1 MLLIFQALEQAS
13 LDLEKQRKI
22 LCMVCL
28 IHLSI
33 SIFFAYLNQPLKY
46 LIIFQTYFFT
56 AESSYAPSVSYQRL
70 FLKRMLKLCEDRC
83 IEIADELYEAYGDV
97 CGKAEHL
104 DNKCFKTYV
113 LVRFIQKSIGDNHQK
128 RKISIQPHAIL
139 KQSLGPRGNQLF
151 LSWG

>member
-1 MLLIFQALEQAS
+1 MLLIF
-13 LDLEKQRKI
+13 R
-22 LCMVCL
+22 
-28 IHLSI
+28 HLSRQV
-33 SIFFAYLNQPLKY
+33 STWKNREKSYAWFVLYTDRFKIFFAYLNQPLKY

-139 KQSLGPRGNQLF
+139 KQSLGPRGNLF